1 MDPCYM
7 GAAELAAAIADG
19 RISATEALD
28 TCLARVEAYNPAIN
42 AIVETDVE
50 PARAAARA
58 ADEARAAG
66 ETLGPLHGVPMTV
79 KDSFDLASL
88 PSTFGRPERRD
99 HQAPRDALAVER
111 LKAAGAIVFGK
122 TNVPKDL
129 ADWQSYNEIHGDTVN
144 PWDASRTPGG
154 SSGGAA
160 AALAAGMVALEFG
173 SDIGGSIRIP
183 AHCCGVY
190 GHKPT
195 FGIVPLRGHA
205 FSPDD
210 ADSDILVGGP
220 LARSAQDLALALDLA
235 AGADPE
241 AGSAWRLDLPDE
253 PRDSLRGFRIAVVT
267 NDERYP
273 VDADTRA
280 ALNDAADFLAAEGA
294 DVVRDPALP
303 MPSEELWR
311 LYLDLLRGAT
321 SVRLTDEEASAAA
334 ARAAATDP
342 DDLGYGAVMLRAL
355 GQSHHRWLR
364 ANDRRSWLRNRWRE
378 FFGEVDA
385 LVTPM
390 MATAA
395 FPHIRG
401 IAKQDQQLDVDG
413 VKRPIADTYY
423 WIGLAS
429 VTGLP
434 ATVAPAG
441 ASRDGLPIGLQI
453 VGPEFHDRR
462 CIKLAGFLERGFR
475 KFAPPPEEAQLR
487 WR

>member
-1 MDPCYM
+1 M
-7 GAAELAAAIADG
+7 GAAELASAIAGG
-19 RISATEALD
+19 RISASEALD
-28 TCLARVEAYNPAIN
+28 ACLARVDALNPAIN

-50 PARAAARA
+50 TARASARA
-58 ADEARAAG
+58 ADEALASGLTPGR
-66 ETLGPLHGVPMTV
+66 LHGVPMTV
-79 KDSFDLASL
+79 KDSFDLAGF

-99 HQAPRDALAVER
+99 HRARRDALAVER

-122 TNVPKDL
+122 TNVPIDL
-129 ADWQSYNEIHGDTVN
+129 ADWQSFNEIYGDTVN

-160 AALAAGMVALEFG
+160 AALAAGLSALEFG

-195 FGIVPLRGHA
+195 FGIVPMRGHA

-220 LARSAQDLALALDLA
+220 LARSAEDLAVALNLT
-235 AGADPE
+235 AGADPA
-241 AGSAWRLDLPDE
+241 AGSGWRLDLPDE
-253 PRDSLRGFRIAVVT
+253 PRESLRGLRIAVVT
-267 NDERYP
+267 DDARYP

-280 ALNDAADFLAAEGA
+280 ALNDTADFLAAEGV

-311 LYLDLLRGAT
+311 LYLRLLRGAT
-321 SVRLTDEEASAAA
+321 SARLTDEEASAAVA
-334 ARAAATDP
+334 AAAATDAE
-342 DDLGYGAVMLRAL
+342 DFGYGAVMLRAL

-364 ANDRRSWLRNRWRE
+364 ANDRRAWLRNRWRE
-378 FFGEVDA
+378 FFGDVDA
-385 LVTPM
+385 LITPM

-401 IAKQDQQLDVDG
+401 VAKQDQQLDVDG
-413 VKRPIADTYY
+413 TMRPISDTYY

-453 VGPEFHDRR
+453 IGPEFLDRR
-462 CIKLAGFLERGFR
+462 CIKLAGFLEQGFR
-475 KFAPPPEEAQLR
+475 KFVPPPEAAQSIGR
-487 WR
+487 

>member
-7 GAAELAAAIADG
+7 SAAALATEIAGG
-19 RISATEALD
+19 RISAIEALD
-28 TCLARVEAYNPAIN
+28 DCLARVEAKNPAIN
-42 AIVETDVE
+42 AIVESDIE
-50 PARAAARA
+50 AARA
-58 ADEARAAG
+58 DASAADAARACG
-66 ETLGPLHGVPMTV
+66 KTLGPLHGVPTTI
-79 KDSFDLASL
+79 KDSFDLAGF

-99 HQAPRDALAVER
+99 HRATRDALAVER

-122 TNVPKDL
+122 SNVPKDL
-129 ADWQSYNEIHGDTVN
+129 ADWQSFNEIHGDTVN

-160 AALAAGMVALEFG
+160 AALATGMAALEFG

-220 LARSAQDLALALDLA
+220 LARSAQDLALALDLT
-235 AGADPE
+235 AGADLE
-241 AGSAWRLDLPDE
+241 AGSAWLLDLPRE
-253 PRDSLRGFRIAVVT
+253 PRGSLRDFRIGVVT
-267 NDERYP
+267 DDPRYP
-273 VDADTRA
+273 VDADTQA
-280 ALNDAADFLAAEGA
+280 ALDNAADFLAAEGA
-294 DVVRDPALP
+294 QVVRDPVLP
-303 MPSEELWR
+303 MPSEELWL
-311 LYLDLLRGAT
+311 LYLGLLRGAT
-321 SVRLTDEEASAAA
+321 SARLTEEDAGAAV
-334 ARAAATDP
+334 ARAAATDSA
-342 DDLGYGAVMLRAL
+342 DLGYGAVMLRAL
-355 GQSHHRWLR
+355 GQSHHQWLR
-364 ANDRRSWLRNRWRE
+364 ANDRRAYLRNRWRE
-378 FFGEVDA
+378 FFGGMDA
-385 LVTPM
+385 LITPM

-395 FPHIRG
+395 FPHIRDV
-401 IAKQDQQLDVDG
+401 AKQDQQLDVDG
-413 VKRPIADTYY
+413 TMRPISDTYY

-462 CIKLAGFLERGFR
+462 CLKLAGFLEQGFR
-475 KFAPPPEEAQLR
+475 KFVPPPEEAYRQGR
-487 WR
+487 

>member
-1 MDPCYM
+1 M
-7 GAAELAAAIADG
+7 GAVELAAAIAAG

-28 TCLARVEAYNPAIN
+28 ACLARVEAYNPVIN
-42 AIVETDVE
+42 AIVETDIE
-50 PARAAARA
+50 AARASARA
-58 ADEARAAG
+58 ADAACASG
-66 ETLGPLHGVPMTV
+66 KTLGPLHGVPMTV
-79 KDSFDLASL
+79 KDSFDLAGF
-88 PSTFGRPERRD
+88 PSTFGRPERRN
-99 HQAPRDALAVER
+99 HRAERDALAVER

-129 ADWQSYNEIHGDTVN
+129 ADWQSYNEIYGDTVN
-144 PWDASRTPGG
+144 PWDVLRTPGG

-160 AALAAGMVALEFG
+160 AALATGIAALEFG

-220 LARSAQDLALALDLA
+220 LARSAQDLALALDLT
-235 AGADPE
+235 AGADPA
-241 AGSAWRLDLPDE
+241 AGSAWRLELPDE
-253 PRDSLRGFRIAVVT
+253 PRESLRGFRIAVLT
-267 NDERYP
+267 GDERYP

-280 ALNDAADFLAAEGA
+280 ALNDAVDFLAAEGA
-294 DVVRDPALP
+294 EVLRDPGLP

-311 LYLDLLRGAT
+311 LYLGLLRGAT
-321 SVRLTDEEASAAA
+321 SARLTEEEARAAA
-334 ARAAATDP
+334 ARADETDP
-342 DDLGYGAVMLRAL
+342 ADVGYGAVMLRAL
-355 GQSHHRWLR
+355 GQSHHTWLR
-364 ANDRRSWLRNRWRE
+364 ANDRRTWLRNRWRE
-378 FFGEVDA
+378 FFRGVDA
-385 LVTPM
+385 LITPM

-413 VKRPIADTYY
+413 TMRPIADTYY

-462 CIKLAGFLERGFR
+462 CIKLAGFLEQGFR
-475 KFAPPPEEAQLR
+475 KFAPPPEAAQLNR
-487 WR
+487 R